1 MVRCWGFLP
10 NAVLVQLAWL
20 TDVNAFQLGGS
31 VMVSAGMLCTPASV
45 CDDIAYECNMSC
57 QLLSSMHT
65 VLLSLLQVILE
76 TLDNVPDG
84 LTNPC
89 VVDTGAIDA
98 LAAIL
103 QVGPTADAL

>member
-1 MVRCWGFLP
+1 M
-10 NAVLVQLAWL
+10 
-20 TDVNAFQLGGS
+20 
-31 VMVSAGMLCTPASV
+31 
-45 CDDIAYECNMSC
+45 
-57 QLLSSMHT
+57 
-65 VLLSLLQVILE
+65 LLSLLQVILE